1 MRHRP
6 IDLQVLHLFVTT
18 AEERNMSAAALRLGT
33 TQSAVSQ
40 GIRQLD
46 RPMTHGASL
55 LQEHGP
61 GHARPR
67 GNG

>member
-40 GIRQLD
+40 GIRQL
-46 RPMTHGASL
+46 
-55 LQEHGP
+55 E
-61 GHARPR
+61 
-67 GNG
+67 